1 LGRSQEKYKFYR
13 IGKEMAINQVLHV
26 NIPTSIGHLEGILK
40 PETEEVAPKFISII
54 CHPHPLGGGT
64 MHNKVVFKVAQ
75 ALQMQNIPAL
85 RFNFRGVG
93 HSSGSYDE
101 GRGEMDDV
109 YYALEFMSR
118 RYPGVPV
125 IMGGF
130 SFGSY
135 VGLRVAAADD
145 RVHAMIGLGV
155 PQRLFDA
162 GETLQDCFKPKLFIH
177 GTADELAPYD
187 LMAQWFENVAAPKR
201 LITLE
206 GADHFFKDCLPEVQ
220 TLVTDFVLSL
230 ADTPTTD
237 A

>member
-1 LGRSQEKYKFYR
+1 
-13 IGKEMAINQVLHV
+13 MVTNQVLHV
-26 NIPTSIGHLEGILK
+26 NVPTSIGHLEGILK
-40 PETEEVAPKFISII
+40 PEVEGVAPKFVGII

-75 ALQMQNIPAL
+75 ALQMQNIPSL

-93 HSSGSYDE
+93 HSSGSYDD

-118 RYPGVPV
+118 HYPGVPV
-125 IMGGF
+125 ILGGF

-135 VGLRVAAADD
+135 VGLRVACADD

-155 PQRLFDA
+155 PVRMFDA
-162 GETLQDCFKPKLFIH
+162 DETLQECFKPKLFIH

-187 LMAQWFENVAAPKR
+187 LMEQWFEHVSAPKR

-206 GADHFFKDCLPEVQ
+206 GADHFFKDRLPEVQ

-230 ADTPTTD
+230 D
-237 A
+237 ATKTAGA

>member
-1 LGRSQEKYKFYR
+1 
-13 IGKEMAINQVLHV
+13 MVTNQVLHV
-26 NIPTSIGHLEGILK
+26 NVPTSIGHLEGILK
-40 PETEEVAPKFISII
+40 PEAEGTAPKFVSVI

-93 HSSGSYDE
+93 HSSGTYDD

-118 RYPGVPV
+118 RHPGVPA
-125 IMGGF
+125 ILAGF

-135 VGLRVAAADD
+135 VGLRVACADD

-155 PQRLFDA
+155 PVRMFEA
-162 GETLQDCFKPKLFIH
+162 SETLQDCYKPKLFIH
-177 GTADELAPYD
+177 GTADELAPYE
-187 LMAQWFENVAAPKR
+187 LMSEWFELVSAPKR

-206 GADHFFKDCLPEVQ
+206 GADHFFKDRLPEVQ

-230 ADTPTTD
+230 DDTLTTG